1 MDVDPKPEGSR
12 PEAVK
17 SETRLTFGVEIEYLL
32 ATVHPIHPSPD
43 PQDPR
48 EFDGKKLRSVDD
60 VNLDILKKLKANDV
74 PASILWCSASRALP
88 TDEEL
93 DTNWLLKNDATVAA
107 HVRIHPYYR
116 EFGMEMSSPPY
127 YYDEASREIVRV
139 VLKTLRKNY
148 LVRVNATAGLHVHV
162 GNEYDGF
169 KFLVIRNLVAIL
181 YTYERQIR
189 LILPAERVQG
199 PQQRYCRPFP
209 WGNFGQANPDITRI
223 EFLNH
228 ILSSEDY
235 EQLIIDFTADL
246 TDRLGFNIGN
256 LTLPYTSPKRT
267 IEFRLHQGTL
277 DPDAILHFTH
287 LCIKL
292 TEKACLTKNQDE
304 LVARLR
310 HDVEKPIG
318 LGEQECSTV
327 DLLMWLG
334 CPAQAY
340 YYGVAMV
347 ATDEQKFKERIQEDA
362 RMARDHARMAYEAWV
377 EARKKEKALGANDD
391 EVDTKSDDGFPVA
404 PGVDLS
410 SFNFDNLDMRGGF

>member
-1 MDVDPKPEGSR
+1 MDINPRPEASKQ
-12 PEAVK
+12 EAVK

-48 EFDGKKLRSVDD
+48 EYDGKKLGTIDD
-60 VNLDILKKLKANDV
+60 ANLDISKKLKANDV
-74 PASILWCSASRALP
+74 PASIMWCSASGVLP
-88 TDEEL
+88 SDAEL
-93 DTNWLLKNDATVAA
+93 DTNWLLKYDASVAA
-107 HVRIHPYYR
+107 HVRIHPNYR

-127 YYDEASREIVRV
+127 YYDEASREVIRV
-139 VLKTLRKNY
+139 VLKTLRNNY
-148 LVRVNATAGLHVHV
+148 LVRVNASAGLHVHV

-169 KFLVIRNLVAIL
+169 TFLVFRNLVAIL

-189 LILPAERVQG
+189 LILPTERVQG
-199 PQQRYCRPFP
+199 PQQRWCRPFP
-209 WGNFGQANPDITRI
+209 WSNFGQANPDITRL

-235 EQLIIDFTADL
+235 GQLMIDFTSDL
-246 TDRLGFNIGN
+246 TDRLGFNVCN
-256 LTLPYTSPKRT
+256 LTLPYGNPKRT

-277 DPDAILHFTH
+277 DADAILHFTH

-292 TEKACLTKNQDE
+292 TEKACLSKNQDE
-304 LVARLR
+304 LIARLR

-318 LGEQECSTV
+318 LGDQECSTV

-340 YYGVAMV
+340 YYGIAMV
-347 ATDEQKFKERIQEDA
+347 ATDKEKFKERIHEDA
-362 RMARDHARMAYEAWV
+362 RLARAHARMAYEAWV
-377 EARKKEKALGANDD
+377 EARGKEKARGANDD
-391 EVDTKSDDGFPVA
+391 EVDTNSDEGSPVGL
-404 PGVDLS
+404 GVDLS
-410 SFNFDNLDMRGGF
+410 SFDFDNLDATGGF